1 MEQIHDGTGIAFRE
15 SVRPHWWLEFWHA
28 FGLSGYLRI
37 SAEQLSYTGWVTV
50 GKVGKSRLVMDLD
63 YVTREEYFNHE
74 MGHVLGLL
82 HKHQRYDRDD
92 SVEVGPS
99 GSNYNKIPRL
109 SRRWFLWWSW
119 YVENSTT
126 FGTPY
131 DYYSIMHYDRSDITL
146 ADGGDWDV
154 YEENNEVWGDE
165 NAGTWFSPWDI
176 YTIRRL
182 YRISPNPRPNYTPSS
197 EYPPIEE

>member
-1 MEQIHDGTGIAFRE
+1 
-15 SVRPHWWLEFWHA
+15 
-28 FGLSGYLRI
+28 
-37 SAEQLSYTGWVTV
+37 
-50 GKVGKSRLVMDLD
+50 MDLD

-74 MGHVLGLL
+74 MGHVLRLL
-82 HKHQRYDRDD
+82 HEHQRYDRDD

-99 GSNYNKIPRL
+99 DSNYNKIPRL

-131 DYYSIMHYDRSDITL
+131 DFHSIMHYDRSDITL

-165 NAGTWFSPWDI
+165 NGGTWFSPWDI
-176 YTIRRL
+176 YTILRL
-182 YRISPNPRPNYTPSS
+182 YRISPNPRPDFTPAP